1 IERGRAGR
9 VRQCFVLAAAIRG
22 SARRRAW
29 VRVALRNGTQWR
41 RPLEYRAAD
50 TVDTSCDARTE
61 EGTGRFDEL
70 ERTMAS
76 IQAGL
81 FGVGG
86 LSHAAVGLAGGVGA
100 FLTKRSG
107 FSRNA
112 RSRVAW
118 RAACTASVWP

>member
-1 IERGRAGR
+1 M
-9 VRQCFVLAAAIRG
+9 
-22 SARRRAW
+22 
-29 VRVALRNGTQWR
+29 
-41 RPLEYRAAD
+41 EYRAAD
-50 TVDTSCDARTE
+50 TVDASCDARTE

-70 ERTMAS
+70 EGTKAS
-76 IQAGL
+76 IQAVL

-86 LSHAAVGLAGGVGA
+86 LIHAAVGLAGGVGG

-118 RAACTASVWP
+118 RAA